1 MIITGLT
8 GSIHHGKTTF
18 ADLLAGQA
26 RSAAHI
32 ESWELVAEVA
42 NALHTSGPQPA
53 VNDID
58 AINEWLVPLADIVA
72 THAHSRIDFASIRI
86 VPEQLQE
93 HPEYYTKLFD
103 YLQAMTADPRLAV
116 ADITIETKEVFR
128 PLLQWLG
135 GYLVIV
141 GGHGIWYDEIVR
153 RLTNLRSLGYELAT
167 VGGVR
172 YPGDAER
179 LRNAGG
185 IILQIERPSLPE
197 QDARDLTERER
208 NLIKPDA
215 IILNNGSLQQL
226 ADCAPI
232 VYHDLALRQ
241 LQPEYDVASTQSAS

>member
-1 MIITGLT
+1 VIITGIT

-18 ADLLAGQA
+18 ADLLADQS
-26 RSAAHI
+26 RSAIHV

-42 NALHTSGPQPA
+42 NALHGANGLQPA
-53 VNDID
+53 ADDIA

-72 THAHSRIDFASIRI
+72 THMHTRLDFTDIRLTS
-86 VPEQLQE
+86 ERLQE
-93 HPEYYTKLFD
+93 HPEYYAKLFD
-103 YLQAMTADPRLAV
+103 YLRAMAASSELANT
-116 ADITIETKEVFR
+116 DITIETKEVFR

-141 GGHGIWYDEIVR
+141 AGSGVWYDEIIR
-153 RLTNLRSLGYELAT
+153 RLTNLRALGYDLAT

-185 IILQIERPSLPE
+185 IILQIERPNLPT

-208 NLIKPDA
+208 SLIQPDA
-215 IILNNGSLQQL
+215 VIRNNGSLEQL
-226 ADCAPI
+226 AICAKT
-232 VYHDLALRQ
+232 VYRDLSLRQ
-241 LQPEYDVASTQSAS
+241 LYSEYDAV